1 MRARPI
7 ALVLSALVT
16 LLGCASAK
24 TSRAPSAQDARDPLH
39 ATVRLSAGS
48 EHPDVGEFFPGTTYD
63 ERVATPRSMLG
74 FEVGHQPATHA
85 QVLACWRAWAAQSPR
100 VRLETHGHTHEGR
113 ELVHAVVTSEKN
125 LRELDSILARI
136 GKLADPRTLE
146 QGEAASIAAD
156 TPAVAWLGYSI
167 HGDEMSGV
175 DGALALAHHLIAGT
189 SSDVTELLEELV
201 IVIDPMQN
209 PDGRERFLA
218 LLLQAA
224 GATPVLDGEALSHG
238 RWPNGRGNH
247 YLFDMNRDWIAGC
260 TPETRARWRAVQRF
274 HPQLFVD
281 AHEMGRDD
289 SYLFYP
295 QADPLNPHL
304 PRSLVE
310 WQTRYA
316 ADIAAAFDAH
326 GWSYYTRE
334 WADGWGPFYTDS
346 WASLNGAIG
355 ILYEQAR
362 YDGQTVE
369 LESGE
374 IATYRSAA
382 HHQATA
388 SLANLRTLALARASA
403 LEHYAEFRRLS
414 CVGDGTLERPWFVV
428 RRGAHS
434 ERFERLLALLSEQ
447 GIEYATTADLRI
459 SGALD
464 AFAAASDAVLVEGE
478 CAVISALQPQGP
490 LVRAYLE
497 FDTRYPKADL
507 ERERRELELKGGS
520 KIYDCTAWNLPHA
533 FGLECWWAKSVDR
546 ELAPRSSPPS
556 ARASGLVPTAG
567 AAPTYGWIVDGTDD
581 GSVKFAARALQAGLV
596 VSIADE
602 AFESAGRRFARG
614 SLLVRGHENG
624 ADAAA
629 QVERA
634 ARAALVTAHA
644 TSSARAP
651 GDGHDLG
658 GQHFELLERPRIAM
672 LSNAPVANTSFGQLW
687 HTLDFEL
694 GLRVSLLDAQDL
706 GGYDL
711 RRYNVLVLPPAE
723 GIASVLEP
731 HLAALRAWVEGG
743 GTLVAI
749 GSSAG
754 ALARESLGLSSVRR
768 REDVLAKLPEYLFAA
783 RREHAARAISI
794 DEQLVWNGVS
804 AAESAGAASE
814 GAAKPAES
822 TPAPTP
828 ARTLTHAAL
837 AADPDAEREERWR
850 QRFAPQG
857 AMLRAHVREDHWLT
871 VGASAR
877 LPVFFDGSLSL
888 WSRSPT
894 TTAVR
899 LSAAADLRLSGLLW
913 PEARERLAESAYAT
927 VERRGFGQ
935 VILFASEPGFRGFHP
950 ATGRLFCNAVVYGPG
965 VGANPPRLR

>member
-1 MRARPI
+1 MLARPV
-7 ALVLSALVT
+7 ALAASALLT
-16 LLGCASAK
+16 LLGCASAT
-24 TSRAPSAQDARDPLH
+24 TSPAASAQEARNPLH
-39 ATVRLSAGS
+39 ATVRLSAPA
-48 EHPDVGEFFPGTTYD
+48 EHNDASEFFPGTTYD
-63 ERVATPRSMLG
+63 ERIATPRSILG
-74 FEVGHQPATHA
+74 FEVGHQPASHA
-85 QVLACWRAWAAQSPR
+85 QVVACWRAWAAQSPR

-125 LRELDSILARI
+125 LLALDAILARI
-136 GKLADPRTLE
+136 GTLSDPRTLQ

-175 DGALALAHHLIAGT
+175 DGGLALAHHLIAGT
-189 SSDVTELLEELV
+189 SSDVTELLEKLV
-201 IVIDPMQN
+201 IIIDPMQN

-224 GATPVLDGEALSHG
+224 GSTPVLDGEALSHG

-247 YLFDMNRDWIAGC
+247 YLFDMNRDWIAG
-260 TPETRARWRAVQRF
+260 TAPETRARWRAVQRF

-295 QADPLNPHL
+295 QADPINPHL
-304 PRSLVE
+304 PRQLVE

-316 ADIAAAFDAH
+316 ADIAKAFDAH

-362 YDGQTVE
+362 YNGQTVE

-382 HHQATA
+382 HHQAEA
-388 SLANLRTLALARASA
+388 SLANLRTLAGARAEA
-403 LEHYAEFRRLS
+403 LAHYAEFRRLATF
-414 CVGDGTLERPWFVV
+414 GDGTLERPWFVV
-428 RRGAHS
+428 RRGPHP
-434 ERFERLLALLSEQ
+434 ERFDRLLALLAEQ
-447 GIEYATTADLRI
+447 GIEYAPAADLRI
-459 SGALD
+459 GGALD
-464 AFAAASDAVLVEGE
+464 SFGTASDTVLADGE
-478 CAVISALQPQGP
+478 CAVISALQPQGA

-507 ERERRELELKGGS
+507 ERERRELELKGS
-520 KIYDCTAWNLPHA
+520 SRIYDSTAWNLGQA
-533 FGLECWWAKSVDR
+533 FGLECWWAKSLER

-556 ARASGLVPTAG
+556 ARSSGLAP
-567 AAPTYGWIVDGTDD
+567 AAQGEPSYGWIVDGMDD
-581 GSVKFAARALQAGLV
+581 GSVKFAAQALQAGLV

-602 AFESAGRRFARG
+602 PFESAGRRFARG

-624 ADAAA
+624 ADVAAK
-629 QVERA
+629 VERA
-634 ARAALVTAHA
+634 ARAAGVLAHA

-658 GQHFELLERPRIAM
+658 GQHFELLERPRIAL
-672 LSNAPVANTSFGQLW
+672 LSNAPVASTSFGQLW
-687 HTLDFEL
+687 HALDFEL
-694 GLRVSLLDAQDL
+694 GLPVSLLDAQDL

-711 RRYNVLVLPPAE
+711 RRYNVLVLPPAG

-731 HLAALRAWVEGG
+731 HLDALRAWVEGG

-768 REDVLAKLPEYLFAA
+768 REDVLANLPEYLFAA
-783 RREHAARAISI
+783 RREGAARSISI
-794 DEQLVWNGVS
+794 DERLVWDGV
-804 AAESAGAASE
+804 ATPVAEEASKP
-814 GAAKPAES
+814 ADAKPAS
-822 TPAPTP
+822 S
-828 ARTLTHAAL
+828 AAV
-837 AADPDAEREERWR
+837 DPDAEREERWR
-850 QRFAPQG
+850 PRFAPQG
-857 AMLRAHVREDHWLT
+857 ALLRAHVREDHWLT
-871 VGASAR
+871 VGAGAQ

-888 WSRSPT
+888 WSRSPAT
-894 TTAVR
+894 TPVR
-899 LSAAADLRLSGLLW
+899 LAAATDLRLSGLLW

-927 VERRGFGQ
+927 VERRGAGQ

-950 ATGRLFCNAVVYGPG
+950 GTGRLFRNAVVYGPG